1 VTPAGRAH
9 GVGLVLGAGGIVG
22 AAYHAGVLAA
32 LAEAGFDGR
41 DADVIVGTS
50 AGSGVGATLRAGLS
64 PADHL
69 ARACDHAVSA
79 EGAALLARVG
89 APKPLPTSRVQVG
102 VPRPSNPSLLL
113 PWRRVRPSVALAGL
127 LPAGGI
133 DVSVVG
139 DRVRALHAA
148 WPERPLW
155 ICTVRLRDGRLVVLG
170 RDAEPATDVAT
181 AVEASSAIP
190 AFFTPVVI
198 DGERYVDGGVHS
210 PTNADLLAR
219 PPTPL
224 RSVVVVSP
232 MSATPRALR
241 QPSLSGRPMFARRLA
256 TEIRALRRTGVTVH
270 TFQPTPAD
278 VTVMGVNA
286 MDFERRGDVARVAYE
301 SARERAREV
310 VGALA

>member
-1 VTPAGRAH
+1 MSPGS

-32 LAEAGFDGR
+32 LADAGFDGR

-64 PADHL
+64 PADHFAAL
-69 ARACDHAVSA
+69 RRAVSA
-79 EGAALLARVG
+79 EGAALLSHIG
-89 APKPLPTSRVQVG
+89 APKPLPTTRLQVG
-102 VPRPSNPSLLL
+102 GIPRPSNATLLF
-113 PWRRVRPSVALAGL
+113 PWRLLRPSVALAGL
-127 LPAGGI
+127 LPAGTI

-139 DRVRALHAA
+139 DRVRALHPT

-155 ICTVRLRDGRLVVLG
+155 ICTVRLRDGKLVVLG
-170 RDAEPATDVAT
+170 RDPQPQVDVAT

-198 DGERYVDGGVHS
+198 DGERHVDGGVHS

-219 PPTPL
+219 PPSAL
-224 RSVVVVSP
+224 RDVIVVSP

-241 QPSLSGRPMFARRLA
+241 QPSFTGRPLFARRLGR
-256 TEIRALRRTGVTVH
+256 EVRALRQAGINVH

-278 VTVMGVNA
+278 IAVMGVNA
-286 MDFERRGDVARVAYE
+286 MDFMRRGEVARVARDSA
-301 SARERAREV
+301 SARAKEV
-310 VGALA
+310 VGAIS